1 MAGLKKKLLS
11 GMALGAAVAV
21 VLIFASPSYRQGE
34 PSIAGS
40 QAPDFAFELSGK
52 PARLA
57 DLRGKLVVLNFWATW
72 CPPCVAEMASLSR
85 LHQKLAPQGG
95 LVLGIS
101 VDEDAAAY
109 ETFLR
114 EQQVSFPTYRDPAK
128 KISSRYGTFMYPE
141 TYILHRNGR
150 IARKIIGP
158 QNWDSAEL
166 VAYLQSVLRG
176 N

>member
-1 MAGLKKKLLS
+1 
-11 GMALGAAVAV
+11 
-21 VLIFASPSYRQGE
+21 
-34 PSIAGS
+34 
-40 QAPDFAFELSGK
+40 
-52 PARLA
+52 
-57 DLRGKLVVLNFWATW
+57 
-72 CPPCVAEMASLSR
+72 MASLSR